1 MRRNSRYHHNSAGP
15 IHGQERGRGVRL
27 APRTLTDF
35 RLEEV
40 LEIHAKILQMC
51 DGTALGKL
59 LNFINS
65 NQPFSNLP
73 LAAKRVKL
81 FWENMP
87 DDKVDRTRQIIRIL
101 VQHNQSARSYRI
113 PEENEIRGMFAAT
126 SVKPVGIEI
135 TTIQQMIQQ
144 AKDQSRQAG

>member
-27 APRTLTDF
+27 APRTLTAF

-81 FWENMP
+81 FLGKYAGRQGRPRPTNYP
-87 DDKVDRTRQIIRIL
+87 DSGPTQPVSAQLPHTRR
-101 VQHNQSARSYRI
+101 
-113 PEENEIRGMFAAT
+113 
-126 SVKPVGIEI
+126 K
-135 TTIQQMIQQ
+135 
-144 AKDQSRQAG
+144 